1 MSDDKTDNRVQGEG
15 DYIAGRRFQEAET
28 AFAKDGP
35 VAEKA
40 REAAEALKGP
50 KAAELEAA
58 RKSTARGDIHGGDKG
73 ESPKIE
79 K

>member
-50 KAAELEAA
+50 KNDRMMAYHHVAAA
-58 RKSTARGDIHGGDKG
+58 
-73 ESPKIE
+73 P
-79 K
+79 